1 MVPSS
6 LPRKPVNRSP
16 KRSKSQDHAFDVK
29 SFLDS
34 TGLGKRIAKFR
45 PKETVFAQGDH
56 AKAIMYIQRGAVRLS
71 VVSKS
76 GKEAVVALLGP
87 GDFLGETCL
96 AGQSI
101 CMATAT
107 AIVPT
112 TMLAIEKKEMVRV
125 LHGEP
130 AFSDR
135 FIAYM
140 LTRNI
145 RVEADLIDQLFNSS
159 EKRLA
164 RTLLLIA
171 RYGEDNKPRMVL
183 PKISQETL
191 AEMVGTTRT
200 RVNFFKNKFRKSPA
214 LFVLIAAED

>member
-16 KRSKSQDHAFDVK
+16 KRSKSQDPAFDVK

-34 TGLGKRIAKFR
+34 TGLGKGITKFR

-56 AKAIMYIQRGAVRLS
+56 AKAIMYIQQGAVRLF

-130 AFSDR
+130 AVSDR

-200 RVNFFKNKFRKSPA
+200 RVNFFKNKFRKRPA